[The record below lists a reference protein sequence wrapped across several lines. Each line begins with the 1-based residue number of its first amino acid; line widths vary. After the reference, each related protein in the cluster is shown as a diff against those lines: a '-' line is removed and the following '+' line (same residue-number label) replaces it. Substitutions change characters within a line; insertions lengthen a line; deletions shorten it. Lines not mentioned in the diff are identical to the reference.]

1 MKLSKELLEKAK
13 TATSV
18 EELLEKASAEGVEL
32 SAGQAAKAFSG
43 LHKMGEL
50 SDEELTNETPSDE
63 VLSDEET
70 MNEEPS
76 EETSGSMENPDIMPS
91 SLEDMNVGQL
101 QKLARANGLEPPKNA
116 KKQEQQEFVKFI
128 LEKYELWDLKIKSCC
143 LHVKFCYSNR
153 IRHDLDNS
161 ICILKPFLDQ
171 CVLSGMLID
180 DDYKVVRYISTT
192 AVVEKENSPRVD
204 ITFYSIVYQE

>member
-1 MKLSKELLEKAK
+1 MRYKVIRTCYWQRRLWEKGE
-13 TATSV
+13 V
-18 EELLEKASAEGVEL
+18 VEL
-32 SAGQAAKAFSG
+32 GENVPELFKPLYNPAERLALNKNAD
-43 LHKMGEL
+43 EL

-116 KKQEQQEFVKFI
+116 KKQE
-128 LEKYELWDLKIKSCC
+128 
-143 LHVKFCYSNR
+143 
-153 IRHDLDNS
+153 
-161 ICILKPFLDQ
+161 
-171 CVLSGMLID
+171 LISAL
-180 DDYKVVRYISTT
+180 RG
-192 AVVEKENSPRVD
+192 E
-204 ITFYSIVYQE
+204 

>member
-1 MKLSKELLEKAK
+1 MRYKVIRTCYWQRRLWENGE
-13 TATSV
+13 V
-18 EELLEKASAEGVEL
+18 VEL
-32 SAGQAAKAFSG
+32 GENVPEHFKPLYNPAERLALNKNAD
-43 LHKMGEL
+43 EL

-116 KKQEQQEFVKFI
+116 KKQE
-128 LEKYELWDLKIKSCC
+128 
-143 LHVKFCYSNR
+143 
-153 IRHDLDNS
+153 
-161 ICILKPFLDQ
+161 
-171 CVLSGMLID
+171 LISAL
-180 DDYKVVRYISTT
+180 RG
-192 AVVEKENSPRVD
+192 E
-204 ITFYSIVYQE
+204 